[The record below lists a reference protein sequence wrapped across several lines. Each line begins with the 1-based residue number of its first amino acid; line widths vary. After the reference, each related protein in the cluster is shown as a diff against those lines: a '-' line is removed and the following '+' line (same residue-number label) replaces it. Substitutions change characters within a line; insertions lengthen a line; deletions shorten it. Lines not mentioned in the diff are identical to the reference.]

1 MVVLLISF
9 SAHIMSDVEAQE
21 HYDNFFEDVFL
32 ELEEKVQSLYKF
44 LL

>member
-1 MVVLLISF
+1 
-9 SAHIMSDVEAQE
+9 MSDVEAQE

-44 LL
+44 LLWLFVRKWYQF